1 MKKIL
6 QNKKLVIILS
16 VVLAVIIAAGVG
28 ILVWQIAKDDS
39 HATHEVL
46 FLDGEDREIS
56 RVSVESGQ
64 FIDPSDIPM
73 VSAEGLYYKAW
84 YKDKAL
90 SEPIDPMQPITQD
103 LTCYPLISS
112 MGAIS
117 ATGSTT
123 ATGLHDSEF
132 RLVLCSEEDLTQK
145 TVSDYLK
152 VTSLFGELPELN
164 VISLGEGKY
173 RLDSGFEKGGH
184 YDVALLDESISFEGY
199 DSTIRNYNLR
209 IAAPHSEIVEV
220 SDDIVEIPREDLIN
234 IQITNTE
241 TNAANAVLYADAIA
255 VGSMIKLY
263 EAEDEYYYYK
273 IESIRSSTEVADRG
287 KILYD
292 VSLIPCTFAEIYDK
306 IDLNMDASD
315 IEEEIELADFEQI
328 KAEIEDSEQM
338 KVWADYIAMAINDT
352 PQYQSL
358 VASGTVQ
365 PMGLSSA
372 TMSNLLA
379 TNTDPSIQPLA
390 GFTAG
395 ENTNL
400 QITVDRIKLD
410 TNKTNDYWYNYILEN
425 RVGIEDEDG
434 NIVPLDPKEGANRF
448 YCLEVKVTF
457 TYIPN
462 METNLRFDATIT
474 FKQWFRINKAIRAYL
489 KLDIF
494 DPDLAFKIGTTTL
507 LQTSVAMDITMSTD
521 GGYTTVDIS
530 KAIEEAMGKSEAYH
544 TSKARFVE
552 MFRKLYDGGKTD
564 ELELYRHPIAGINM
578 NIKDLIKFQIELYFF
593 VKMDIRAGIGI
604 QYDYYNTVNIGV
616 CKEADSKKV
625 RAYCYADD
633 PAQEFTFYI
642 AGHAGLRTGLGVD
655 FSIGFFGLKGV
666 EATLTAEL
674 GLYAD
679 FYGYYYINYLQ
690 PRGYSGVYTGSAG
703 AYYFEMGAY
712 AEVSLEVQFFIFSGD
727 WSLVKKTQPFLS
739 LGTRYVLMDFTD
751 EDKNTFISNAKY
763 GPETYESYVLDFRKL
778 KKDNAVSITGQK
790 YPVYVAD
797 LSPMVQATFMD
808 LVTTDEKYS
817 EKHADSREVLM
828 SGIKLSG
835 MERPPL
841 QPWPDGSNMVWYY
854 GSDLEKTKG
863 NAFYILAEGLDAVL
877 EKYGRADWEGIIVN
891 YYGPS
896 FAFASKPTYR
906 FNLTVATGDVI
917 DQGKLDDTHAVNYYV
932 DGQLY
937 ESEKYVEGKMLQ
949 GTADVE
955 KRVNNDK
962 TFKNKHYITSVSF
975 TREYDG
981 KAVTQDMDIHAE
993 VVYTTN
999 PNVSY
1004 NFPVISKQGEQYYHV
1019 SSASLR
1025 LGDQIALKKGDSP
1038 AITVEELLEVSF
1050 GESADYLAFD
1060 EKYFLGWNL
1069 VGTDTSVL
1077 NDPMPSNDIPVAYE
1091 AIYSDQ
1097 ARYPISVTLNHVD
1110 VGGNLLSSSTFEI
1123 TFGEELPF
1131 YCTDNYVELDG
1142 SHTIQPSEGEFAFE
1156 EHRVPISDVT
1166 ITCLDTPNPIVTFI
1180 DRNGNLI
1187 YSGMWQ
1193 YGSDVNVTS
1202 KNLAPKVLYD
1212 DDYVY
1217 TYVEWV
1223 NVDDPSAGTV
1233 VTKTATY
1240 QATYTA
1246 TARQY
1251 QIVFED
1257 STVTASDGSVPVLAP
1272 QIGAELEAY
1281 VEAWIAEHGLAKPS
1295 ITNDE
1300 GDVTHYIYRGYTLQ
1314 FSPKS
1319 DICTIVVDFDETK
1332 FSSAIG
1338 VEFVITDG
1346 SLIKDGET
1354 VAVKTHTLTLNN
1366 GYVTDVI
1373 FTATPNDMN
1382 YRFVGWRFGDS
1393 VYTSISEIYFASD
1406 AGEIQYLT
1414 AVFEQK
1420 PLTVTLVDGDQ
1431 IEVCYAEQGEAISLP
1446 YATKDSTA
1454 QYSYEFAGWRAE
1466 DGTVYSPTTLYTVTG
1481 NVTLT
1486 AQFNETVRNYTV
1498 TFDANGG
1505 KLGSNSIYTVSVA
1518 YGNTPTADTPTREAT
1533 ATVRYEFAGW
1543 SPELTAVTGEATYT
1557 AQWREIKLYTVT
1569 FDAGEGQ
1576 FDSSGKKTVTITVDE
1591 GHALASYDFPMTP
1604 YKKTDAGYYEFNVWS
1619 PAVAVGTV
1627 IDGNVTCTATYKSEL
1642 STRTGITVSDG
1653 VNTEDIAAFFNGTSV
1668 IGGYT
1673 YVLDDEYYG
1682 KLLTVTAEG
1691 LTISGEATDISI
1703 AIQNVDV
1710 TLKNLSLT
1718 YKDHGEEAP
1727 YWYCIMTYGKVNI
1740 VIDGSVSIICPT
1752 DGNAIRGDEME
1763 DPNNAEQYILSDLT
1777 LTGVNDGVLSIDSVQ
1792 YGIAAYGKLTV
1803 NDLKIDLTVAPV
1815 YGDAMAMVIQD
1826 IASFNDSA
1834 ITVNSGVLMASKLT
1848 LNDTSL
1854 SFTATEFTPGMSN
1867 GLYISFY
1874 NEEGGQITLME
1885 LIRSQ
1890 ISFEDGIAIAIV
1902 VDPDKYYV
1910 NTNIEFYGILSTYE
1924 TLDAFLADV
1933 SKNGYSGMVVIDTAS
1948 TIK

>member
-1 MKKIL
+1 MKKL
-6 QNKKLVIILS
+6 FQNKKLVITLS
-16 VVLAVIIAAGVG
+16 VVLAVMIAAGVG
-28 ILVWQIAKDDS
+28 ILVWQLTKDD
-39 HATHEVL
+39 APTTHEVI
-46 FLDGEDREIS
+46 FLDEEGQEIS
-56 RVSVESGQ
+56 RASVESGQ
-64 FIDPSDIPM
+64 VIDPSDIPM
-73 VSAEGLYYKAW
+73 VSADGLYYKAW
-84 YKDKAL
+84 YKDKEL
-90 SEPIDPMQPITQD
+90 SEPVDFMQPITQD
-103 LTCYPLISS
+103 LTCYPSVSS

-152 VTSLFGELPELN
+152 VTSLFGETPELN

-173 RLDSGFEKGGH
+173 RLDSEFEEGGH

-199 DSTIRNYNLR
+199 DSTIRNYNLQ
-209 IAAPHSEIVEV
+209 ISAPYSDIVEV
-220 SDDIVEIPREDLIN
+220 SDDIVEIPFEDLAN

-241 TNAANAVLYADAIA
+241 TNAANAVLYGDALT

-273 IESIRSSTEVADRG
+273 IESISFSTEVADRG
-287 KILYD
+287 KTLYD
-292 VSLIPCTFAEIYDK
+292 VSIIPCTFAEIYDK
-306 IDLNMDASD
+306 IDLNMDASE

-328 KAEIEDSEQM
+328 KSEIEGSEQM

-365 PMGLSSA
+365 PMGLSSV

-379 TNTDPSIQPLA
+379 ANTDPSIQALA
-390 GFTAG
+390 GYTAG
-395 ENTNL
+395 DNTNL

-425 RVGIEDEDG
+425 RVGIEDDDG

-448 YCLEVKVTF
+448 YCLEVRVTF

-474 FKQWFRINKAIRAYL
+474 FKQWFRVNKAIKANL
-489 KLDIF
+489 KLDVF
-494 DPDLAFKIGTTTL
+494 DPDLAFRLGTTTL
-507 LQTSVAMDITMSTD
+507 IQTSVAMDITMSTD

-530 KAIEEAMGKSEAYH
+530 DAIEEAMGKSEAYH

-552 MFRKLYDGGKTD
+552 MFRKLYDGGDTD
-564 ELELYRHPIAGINM
+564 MLELYRHPIAGINM

-642 AGHAGLRTGLGVD
+642 AGHAGLRTGLGMD

-666 EATLTAEL
+666 EVTLTAEL

-679 FYGYYYINYLQ
+679 FYGFYYINYLQ

-712 AEVSLEVQFFIFSGD
+712 AELSVEVQFFIFSGD
-727 WSLVKKTQPFLS
+727 WTLVKKTQPLLS

-751 EDKNTFISNAKY
+751 EDKNTFISNVKY
-763 GPETYESYVLDFRKL
+763 GPDTYENYVFDLRKL
-778 KKDNAVSITGQK
+778 KKDNAVSITGKK

-808 LVTTDEKYS
+808 LVTTNEKYS

-828 SGIKLSG
+828 NNIRIAGV
-835 MERPPL
+835 ERVL
-841 QPWPDGSNMVWYY
+841 QSWPDGSNVIWFY

-877 EKYGRADWEGIIVN
+877 AEYGRADWEGVVV
-891 YYGPS
+891 YYHGPS
-896 FAFASKPTYR
+896 FSFASKPTYR

-917 DQGKLDDTHAVNYYV
+917 DKGKLDDTHTVNYYV

-937 ESEKYVEGKMLQ
+937 ASEKYVEGERLQ

-955 KRVNNDK
+955 GRVNNDK
-962 TFKNKHYITSVSF
+962 TFKNEHYITSVSF

-981 KAVTQDMDIHAE
+981 KAVTKDMDIHAE

-1004 NFPVISKQGEQYYHV
+1004 NFPVISKQGEQYYQV

-1038 AITVEELLEVSF
+1038 TVTVKELLEISL
-1050 GESADYLAFD
+1050 GNSADYLAFD
-1060 EKYFLGWNL
+1060 EEYFLGWNL

-1077 NDPMPSNDIPVAYE
+1077 NDPMPSNDTPVAYE
-1091 AIYSDQ
+1091 AIYSEE

-1110 VGGNLLSSSTFEI
+1110 SEGNLLSSSTMEI

-1131 YCTDNYVELDG
+1131 YCVDNYVELDG

-1156 EHRVPISDVT
+1156 EHRIPISDVT
-1166 ITCLDTPNPIVTFI
+1166 ITCLDTPRPIVTFI

-1202 KNLAPKVLYD
+1202 KNLAPKELYD

-1257 STVTASDGSVPVLAP
+1257 STVTASDGSAP
-1272 QIGAELEAY
+1272 ALLPQTRAELEEY
-1281 VEAWIAEHGLAKPS
+1281 VATWIAEHGLAKPS

-1300 GDVTHYIYRGYTLQ
+1300 GDVTHYIYCGYTLQ

-1319 DICTIVVDFDETK
+1319 DICTIVVDFEETK
-1332 FSSAIG
+1332 FSSTIR
-1338 VEFVITDG
+1338 VEFVVTDG

-1354 VAVKTHTLTLNN
+1354 VAVKTHTLPLTD
-1366 GYVTDVI
+1366 GYVSGISFIANPHDR
-1373 FTATPNDMN
+1373 N

-1393 VYTSISEIYFASD
+1393 VYTSISEIHFASD

-1420 PLTVTLVDGDQ
+1420 PIAVTLVNGDQ
-1431 IEVCYAEQGEAISLP
+1431 TEVCYAEQGEQINLTD
-1446 YATKDSTA
+1446 ATKESTA
-1454 QYSYEFAGWRAE
+1454 QYSYVFAGWKDA
-1466 DGTVYSPTTLYTVTG
+1466 DSTVYHAYTLYTVTG

-1518 YGNTPTADTPTREAT
+1518 YGNTPTADTPTRAAT
-1533 ATVRYEFAGW
+1533 ATARYEFAGW
-1543 SPELTAVTGEATYT
+1543 SPELATVTGEATYT

-1569 FDAGEGQ
+1569 FDADEGQ

-1604 YKKTDAGYYEFNVWS
+1604 YKKTDAGYYEFNAWS
-1619 PAVAVGTV
+1619 PAVAVGT
-1627 IDGNVTCTATYKSEL
+1627 IIGGNVTYTATYESEL

-1668 IGGYT
+1668 IDGYT

-1710 TLKNLSLT
+1710 TLKDLTLT

-1727 YWYCIMTYGKVNI
+1727 YWHCIMTYGKVNI
-1740 VIDGSVSIICPT
+1740 VIEGSVSIICPT
-1752 DGNAIRGDEME
+1752 DGNVIRGDEME

-1792 YGIAAYGKLTV
+1792 YGIAAYGNLTV
-1803 NDLKIDLTVAPV
+1803 NNLTINLTVAPA
-1815 YGDAMAMVIQD
+1815 YEDAMAMVIQD
-1826 IASFNDSA
+1826 IASFNDSV
-1834 ITVNSGVLMASKLT
+1834 IIVNSGVLMASKLVLT
-1848 LNDTSL
+1848 DTNL
-1854 SFTATEFTPGMSN
+1854 SFTATDFTPGMSN
-1867 GLYISFY
+1867 GLYVSFY
-1874 NEEGGQITLME
+1874 NEEGGQIALLE

-1890 ISFEDGIAIAIV
+1890 IRFANDIAIAIV
-1902 VDPDKYYV
+1902 VDPDEYYI
-1910 NTNIEFYGILSTYE
+1910 NTDIDFYGIKSTYE
-1924 TLDAFLADV
+1924 NIDDFLLDV
-1933 SKNGYSGMVVIDTAS
+1933 SEHGYIGMIVIDTTS
-1948 TIK
+1948 IIE